1 MKDKEL
7 RREVDKRFTD
17 IGRGLDEL
25 GDSIEVW
32 EKAERAASARADLD
46 VSIRGCGKCGHD
58 TLHERHPKPLYY
70 SIHWG
75 DGEKQTETFHRCLN
89 CGTDWVYNTE
99 TVARE
104 YKPVKCGRDRK
115 KKS

>member
-7 RREVDKRFTD
+7 RREVDERFTD
-17 IGRGLDEL
+17 IGIRLDGL

-32 EKAERAASARADLD
+32 EKADLD

-70 SIHWG
+70 FTDGSS
-75 DGEKQTETFHRCLN
+75 GEKQTETFHRCLN
-89 CGTDWVYNTE
+89 CGKDWVYSEE
-99 TVARE
+99 TVATE
-104 YKPVKCGRDRK
+104 YKPPKGG
-115 KKS
+115 